1 MNAARPRPL
10 IETYAGNGGGDLL
23 RFGYGRD
30 QAGAISVYRGFSI
43 SIGAN
48 IRRFHVVVMS
58 DVDGVAPFVAP
69 QSVHRFGNDFAHHH
83 AGEAARLEGF
93 VEKSPG
99 LNRAE
104 SEAYKCTL
112 TGK

>member
-1 MNAARPRPL
+1 MNAALPRAL
-10 IETYAGNGGGDLL
+10 VETYAGNGGGDLL
-23 RFGYGRD
+23 RFSHCRD
-30 QAGAISVYRGFSI
+30 QAGAISVHSGI
-43 SIGAN
+43 LNLNGAN

-93 VEKSPG
+93 IEKKSR